1 MIDVVE
7 ISPQIVAVVFEHADR
22 APARLQL
29 RGAIGVAHRVRACG
43 RLTSMSDDL
52 IQAVQEDASERM
64 SKAVAHARSEFAGVR
79 TGRAA
84 PGLVEKLPVE
94 YYGSTVPLQQLA
106 SFSVPEARMLVITP
120 FDKGSMSAIERAIQ
134 DSNLG
139 LNPSNDGVS
148 LRLAFPPLTQDRR
161 KELVKRV
168 KGMAEDGKVAVRNA
182 RRDARKALESMAKA
196 GTISDDDVTRA
207 EKDLDRLT
215 HATEGDIDKAFAEK
229 EQELLEV

>member
-1 MIDVVE
+1 
-7 ISPQIVAVVFEHADR
+7 
-22 APARLQL
+22 
-29 RGAIGVAHRVRACG
+29 
-43 RLTSMSDDL
+43 MSDDL
-52 IQAVQEDASERM
+52 IRAVQEDASERM

-148 LRLAFPPLTQDRR
+148 VRLGFPPLTEERR
-161 KELVKRV
+161 RDFVKLVRGK
-168 KGMAEDGKVAVRNA
+168 AEDGRTAVRSA
-182 RRDARKALESMAKA
+182 RRDARKDLEALEKDGDIS
-196 GTISDDDVTRA
+196 SDDLRRA
-207 EKDLDRLT
+207 ETELDRLT
-215 HATEGDIDKAFAEK
+215 KQHEAEIDEALEAKTTELMEG
-229 EQELLEV
+229 

>member
-1 MIDVVE
+1 
-7 ISPQIVAVVFEHADR
+7 
-22 APARLQL
+22 
-29 RGAIGVAHRVRACG
+29 
-43 RLTSMSDDL
+43 MSDDL
-52 IQAVQEDASERM
+52 IRAVQEDASERM

-148 LRLAFPPLTQDRR
+148 VRLGFPPLTEERR
-161 KELVKRV
+161 RDFVKLVRGK
-168 KGMAEDGKVAVRNA
+168 AEDGRTAVRSA
-182 RRDARKALESMAKA
+182 RRDARKDLEALEKDGDIS
-196 GTISDDDVTRA
+196 SDDLRRA
-207 EKDLDRLT
+207 EAELDRLT
-215 HATEGDIDKAFAEK
+215 KQHEAEIDEALESKTTELMEG
-229 EQELLEV
+229 

>member
-1 MIDVVE
+1 
-7 ISPQIVAVVFEHADR
+7 
-22 APARLQL
+22 
-29 RGAIGVAHRVRACG
+29 
-43 RLTSMSDDL
+43 MSDDL
-52 IQAVQEDASERM
+52 IRAVQEDASERM

-139 LNPSNDGVS
+139 LNPSNHGVS
-148 LRLAFPPLTQDRR
+148 VRHGFPPLTEERR
-161 KELVKRV
+161 RDFVKLVRGK
-168 KGMAEDGKVAVRNA
+168 AEDGRTAVRSA
-182 RRDARKALESMAKA
+182 RRDARKDLEALEKDGDIS
-196 GTISDDDVTRA
+196 SDDLRRA
-207 EKDLDRLT
+207 EAELDRLT
-215 HATEGDIDKAFAEK
+215 KQHEAEIDEALEAKTTELMEG
-229 EQELLEV
+229 

>member
-1 MIDVVE
+1 VSADTVPEVLSAAESRMHKA
-7 ISPQIVAVVFEHADR
+7 AV
-22 APARLQL
+22 
-29 RGAIGVAHRVRACG
+29 
-43 RLTSMSDDL
+43 
-52 IQAVQEDASERM
+52 
-64 SKAVAHARSEFAGVR
+64 HARGEFATIR
-79 TGRAA
+79 TGRASPA
-84 PGLVEKLPVE
+84 LVEKLTVHA
-94 YYGSTVPLQQLA
+94 YGQDMPLQQLA
-106 SFSVPEARMLVITP
+106 GFQVPEARLLLITP
-120 FDKGSMSAIERAIQ
+120 YDKSNIGPIEKAIQ
-134 DSNLG
+134 QSDLG

-168 KGMAEDGKVAVRNA
+168 KGMAEDGKVAIRNA
-182 RRDARKALESMAKA
+182 RRDARKTLEGMAKA